1 MKKLIRLSLF
11 SIVTV
16 CAVITAQVSVGF
28 AAVEMFLGSALLS
41 GHVPGYSFAI
51 TLTTAEIVAD
61 FFEAFRK
68 LIPAINYFSTDFS
81 NAEAKFNQQII
92 AHVGALPVAVTHT
105 TYFGSPVSART
116 LLSDVPITMDTW
128 KDVVLKFQAADLV
141 ADRSTKYTKT
151 VNSAAYV
158 LAKALI
164 DSVLAKVVAAN
175 LSHTVICTQATA
187 TAAKLR
193 TFVAQLNLQG
203 AGPMFYGLVK
213 SGFMTGLL
221 SDTNIIS
228 GFYWGER
235 QEGTPIMQLKS
246 IQGFQAISE
255 YPDDAAWPAL
265 LNALFFDARAVA
277 VASRLPADSLEM
289 ARSRGVPIPLKVGVE
304 TDEQSGLTILA
315 LERLN
320 TDSLDLE
327 LCFSVMFGSAVG
339 KQGGSADTIM
349 DQAGLRVTES

>member
-1 MKKLIRLSLF
+1 MKKIIRLTLF
-11 SIVTV
+11 SLLTV
-16 CAVITAQVSVGF
+16 SAVITAQVSAGF
-28 AAVEMFLGSALLS
+28 AAIEMILGSALLS
-41 GHVPGYSFAI
+41 SHVPGYSFAI

-68 LIPAINYFSTDFS
+68 MIPAISYFSTDFS
-81 NAEAKFNQQII
+81 SKEAKYNQQVI
-92 AHVGALPVAVTHT
+92 AHVGALPAAVNHT

-116 LLSDVPITMDTW
+116 LISDVPVTMDTW

-141 ADRSTKYTKT
+141 ADRNTVYTKT

-158 LAKALI
+158 LGKALI

-175 LSHTVICTQATA
+175 LSHTVIGTQATA

-193 TFVAQLNLQG
+193 TYVAQLNAQG

-221 SDTNIIS
+221 SDIAIIS
-228 GFYWGER
+228 GDYWGER
-235 QEGTPIMQLKS
+235 QEGTPIMELQK

-265 LNALFFDARAVA
+265 LNALFFDSRAVV
-277 VASRLPADSLEM
+277 VASRLPADSLDL
-289 ARSRGVPIPLKVGVE
+289 ARSRGVPIPLKVGTQ
-304 TDEQSGLTILA
+304 TDPSSGLTVLA
-315 LERLN
+315 LERIN

-327 LCFSVMFGSAVG
+327 LSFSVMFGSAVG